1 MGQIVFIV
9 WREAAEALLVIGV
22 LDAWLRHNAD
32 PGERRIGRGML
43 WWGVVAGL
51 AAAGALGWALMF
63 ASGAFGEDTQ
73 EILQIVMV
81 LTAAA
86 LIVQTVAWS
95 RRSSGAR
102 RTLEG
107 RMQVAVSGARWSAVF
122 VLAALAVARE
132 GAETFVFLWGSLA
145 SAQAEIVPVATGVGL
160 GLAAALAT
168 YLVIQT
174 GSRILSWRFFFR
186 VSEVALLLLA
196 GALLVTG
203 VDRLA
208 GLDLVPI
215 GSPLWDTSA
224 FLDDSS
230 PLGSLV
236 SSLTGY
242 RARPDAVQLGV
253 IIVYWV
259 AAWAWLFL
267 GRPVRNVSRSVER
280 A

>member
-32 PGERRIGRGML
+32 IAERRIGRGML
-43 WWGVVAGL
+43 WWGVAAGL

-73 EILQIVMV
+73 EIVQIVMV

-95 RRSSGAR
+95 RRSSGVKRA
-102 RTLEG
+102 LEG
-107 RMQVAVSGARWSAVF
+107 RMRVAVGGARWPAVF

-132 GAETFVFLWGSLA
+132 GAETFVFLWGNLA
-145 SAQAEIVPVATGVGL
+145 SAQAEIAPIAAGIGL

-168 YLVIQT
+168 YLVIQA

-196 GALLVTG
+196 GALVVTG
-203 VDRLA
+203 IDRLA
-208 GLDLVPI
+208 GLDLIPI
-215 GSPLWDTSA
+215 GSPLWNTSA
-224 FLDDSS
+224 FLDDSG
-230 PLGSLV
+230 PVGSLV

-242 RARPDAVQLGV
+242 RARPDAVQLSV
-253 IIVYWV
+253 LAAYWV
-259 AAWAWLFL
+259 AVWLAF
-267 GRPVRNVSRSVER
+267 GRPLRNIRQAAER
-280 A
+280 V

>member
-22 LDAWLRHNAD
+22 LDAWLRHSAD
-32 PGERRIGRGML
+32 PAERRIGRGML
-43 WWGVVAGL
+43 WCGVAAGL

-73 EILQIVMV
+73 EILQIVIV
-81 LTAAA
+81 LTAAT

-95 RRSSGAR
+95 RRKSGGR

-107 RMQVAVSGARWSAVF
+107 RMQLAGSGARWPAVF
-122 VLAALAVARE
+122 VLATLAVARE

-145 SAQAEIVPVATGVGL
+145 SARAEIVPVATGIGL

-168 YLVIQT
+168 YLVIQA
-174 GSRILSWRFFFR
+174 GSRILSWRIFFR

-203 VDRLA
+203 IDRLA
-208 GLDLVPI
+208 GLDLIPI
-215 GSPLWDTSA
+215 GSPLWDTSG

-230 PLGSLV
+230 TLGSIV

-253 IIVYWV
+253 MVAYWV
-259 AAWAWLFL
+259 AAWVLF
-267 GRPVRNVSRSVER
+267 GRPSPNVGRSVER
-280 A
+280 V

>member
-32 PGERRIGRGML
+32 PAERRIGRGML
-43 WWGVVAGL
+43 WWGAAAGL
-51 AAAGALGWALMF
+51 AAAAALGWALMF
-63 ASGAFGEDTQ
+63 ASGAFGEDAQ
-73 EILQIVMV
+73 EIVQIVMV

-95 RRSSGAR
+95 RRSSGAKR
-102 RTLEG
+102 ALEG

-122 VLAALAVARE
+122 VLAAHAVARE

-145 SAQAEIVPVATGVGL
+145 SAQAEIAPIATGIGL
-160 GLAAALAT
+160 GIAAALAT
-168 YLVIQT
+168 YLVIQA

-203 VDRLA
+203 IDRLA
-208 GLDLVPI
+208 GLDLIPV
-215 GSPLWDTSA
+215 GVPLWDTSA
-224 FLDDSS
+224 ILDDSG
-230 PLGSLV
+230 PVGSLV

-242 RARPDAVQLGV
+242 RARPDAVQLSV
-253 IIVYWV
+253 LTAYWV
-259 AAWAWLFL
+259 AAWLFF
-267 GRPVRNVSRSVER
+267 GRPLRNVRPSVER